1 MRIGMALAVAGGGL
15 AATVLAPGMA
25 VAHRLLHSGFD
36 PRTDR
41 IPGPLDLEI
50 TSLGPCRVT
59 LRRAAPTFASHPA
72 EPGHFLLRGARGWGH
87 AGPVIDVNGVLAV
100 REFRHGRGSLRPG
113 DRVRLDSFAFDG
125 DPLTAHGLAFEEV
138 RFTSALG
145 EFPAWFVPGQRDTWA
160 VMTHGKGADRRETL
174 RLLPVLAQLG
184 IPSLAITYRN
194 DEGCPPA
201 PGGLYTYG
209 RDEWEELD
217 GAVRYAIDRGARK
230 ILVVG
235 YSMGGA
241 ISLAFMGRSSL
252 ASHVAALVLDAP
264 MIDLSRTVE
273 HGARRSGIPTA
284 VLPIS
289 NRIAA
294 RRNGFDWHDF
304 DHFGTACGLSVP
316 VLLFHGDADPTVP
329 VATSDAL
336 AAARPD
342 IVRYVRL
349 TGVAHVRAWN
359 RDPGNYSQ
367 AATGFLEG
375 VLS

>member
-100 REFRHGRGSLRPG
+100 REFRHGMGGLRAG

-125 DPLTAHGLAFEEV
+125 DPRTAHGLAFEDA
-138 RFTSALG
+138 RFTSPLG

-209 RDEWEELD
+209 RDEWEDLE
-217 GAVRYAIDRGARK
+217 GAVRYALDHGARN
-230 ILVVG
+230 ILIVG

-252 ASHVAALVLDAP
+252 ASRVAALILDAP

-273 HGARRSGIPTA
+273 HGARQSGIPSA

-294 RRNGFDWHDF
+294 RRYGFDWHDF

>member
-1 MRIGMALAVAGGGL
+1 MRIGTALAVAGGGL
-15 AATVLAPGMA
+15 AAAVLAPGMV
-25 VAHRLLHSGFD
+25 VARKLHSGGFD
-36 PRTDR
+36 PLTDR

-59 LRRAAPTFASHPA
+59 LRRGVSGLPSRPD

-87 AGPVIDVNGVLAV
+87 AGPVLDANGVLAV
-100 REFRHGRGSLRPG
+100 REFRHGMGGLRAG

-125 DPLTAHGLAFEEV
+125 DPRTAHGLAFEDA
-138 RFTSALG
+138 RFTSPLG

-217 GAVRYAIDRGARK
+217 GAVRYALDHGARN
-230 ILVVG
+230 ILIVG

-252 ASHVAALVLDAP
+252 ASRVTALILDAP
-264 MIDLSRTVE
+264 MINLSRTVE
-273 HGARRSGIPTA
+273 HGARRSGIPSA
-284 VLPIS
+284 VLPVS

-294 RRNGFDWHDF
+294 RRHRFDWRDF
-304 DHFGTACGLSVP
+304 DHFGTACGLNVP

-342 IVRYVRL
+342 LIRYVRL
-349 TGVAHVRAWN
+349 PGVAHVRAWN
-359 RDPGNYSQ
+359 HDPGAYR
-367 AATGFLEG
+367 AAVTGFLEG

>member
-1 MRIGMALAVAGGGL
+1 MRLGTALAVAGGGL
-15 AATVLAPGMA
+15 AAAALAPGMV
-25 VAHRLLHSGFD
+25 VARKLHSGGFD
-36 PRTDR
+36 PASDR
-41 IPGPLDLEI
+41 APAKLELRI
-50 TSLGPCRVT
+50 TSLGPGRVT
-59 LRRAAPTFASHPA
+59 LRRGAPGLLSRPD

-100 REFRHGRGSLRPG
+100 REFRPGLGDLRSG

-125 DPLTAHGLAFEEV
+125 DPLSAHGLAFEEV
-138 RFTSALG
+138 NVASPLG
-145 EFPAWFVPGQRDTWA
+145 GFPAWFVSGHRDTWA

-174 RLLPVLAQLG
+174 RLLPVLAELG
-184 IPSLAITYRN
+184 IPALAITYRN

-217 GAVRYAIDRGARK
+217 GAVRYALDRGARN
-230 ILVVG
+230 ILIVG

-241 ISLAFMGRSSL
+241 ISLGFMGRSSL
-252 ASHVAALVLDAP
+252 VSHVSALVLDAP
-264 MIDLSRTVE
+264 MIDLGRTVQ
-273 HGARRSGIPTA
+273 HGARQSGIPSA
-284 VLPIS
+284 VLPVS

-294 RRNGFDWHDF
+294 LRHGFDWRDF
-304 DHFGTACGLSVP
+304 DHFGTACGLNVP

-329 VATSDAL
+329 VTTSDAL

-342 IVRYVRL
+342 IIRYVRL
-349 TGVAHVRAWN
+349 PGVAHVRAWN
-359 RDPGNYSQ
+359 RDPGAYR
-367 AATGFLEG
+367 AAVTGFLEG